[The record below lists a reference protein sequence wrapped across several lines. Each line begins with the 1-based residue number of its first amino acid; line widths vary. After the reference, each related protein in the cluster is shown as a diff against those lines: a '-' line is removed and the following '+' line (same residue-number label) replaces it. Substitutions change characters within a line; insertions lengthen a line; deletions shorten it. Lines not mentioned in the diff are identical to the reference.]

1 MPIHFSRGLLVR
13 LACKT
18 QIFSRFAWE
27 LFIVWLILNFQKTQ
41 LKVDFSNWNSWQQ
54 TGMSWNIH
62 MSPTVLQNCWWGWH
76 ISFVCD
82 IRNMEVPNYSIWCR
96 LHVHSVMSM
105 AEVLPS
111 KRSFVRLL
119 TLPWRC
125 RLAMPSGPLWSS
137 TRYDLKSCWRR
148 PLASYKYLCIY
159 IYIYI
164 YLSLSILYVYPLAF
178 GLTHVWSGLRT
189 VHIAASKDQSREG
202 HAQHGRHQERMGQ
215 WGNVCCFFSFPQF
228 LPVSIWF
235 HKKKWLVMIHAIS
248 VMYSLLVRCPLESA
262 HM

>member
-1 MPIHFSRGLLVR
+1 MSPIPLESSGCQLTKTSHTLTQPNMPIHFSRGLLVR

-148 PLASYKYLCIY
+148 PLASYIY
-159 IYIYI
+159 IYICIDIYVYI
-164 YLSLSILYVYPLAF
+164 YINIYSICLSSSFWIHTRVIWLAYGTHCSIQ
-178 GLTHVWSGLRT
+178 GSKQRRT
-189 VHIAASKDQSREG
+189 CPTWKTSRTNG
-202 HAQHGRHQERMGQ
+202 PMRQC
-215 WGNVCCFFSFPQF
+215 VLFF
-228 LPVSIWF
+228 
-235 HKKKWLVMIHAIS
+235 
-248 VMYSLLVRCPLESA
+248 
-262 HM
+262 